1 MCARARRLRSQG
13 YRFRAAPRAAG
24 STLSPGGHGCEP
36 RRTDVVPVSTGTT
49 SSATSHVRW
58 CWDGIACEAGKPATR
73 LAVSER
79 TQIYP
84 AAPAANHQRRAGPE
98 LRIDNVR
105 A

>member
-1 MCARARRLRSQG
+1 MCARAGRLRSQRLSVSG
-13 YRFRAAPRAAG
+13 RPPRCREHAE
-24 STLSPGGHGCEP
+24 PGGHGCRP
-36 RRTDVVPVSTGTT
+36 GRTDVVPVSTGTT

-79 TQIYP
+79 TQVYP
-84 AAPAANHQRRAGPE
+84 AVPAANHQRRAGPE
-98 LRIDNVR
+98 LRSDRVQ